1 MTRRRKGSR
10 APVPRRR
17 PQPKTRARSGASR
30 RRNSPYPLLEAA
42 EVLSSIVAFSREVSA
57 DMGEE
62 QLFELF
68 HRTLRELLPNR
79 LVAVRRIDP
88 RTLRVAHILAED
100 DLVPN
105 AEELPPAGP
114 EDAENGEL
122 RLIFKK
128 GVAG

>member
-1 MTRRRKGSR
+1 MAGRRKGAK
-10 APVPRRR
+10 APSPRRR
-17 PQPKTRARSGASR
+17 ALPQKAAKKAQAPAPKARAVTNR
-30 RRNSPYPLLEAA
+30 RRPESPYPLLEAE
-42 EVLSSIVAFSREVSA
+42 EVLGSIVAFSREVSA

-100 DLVPN
+100 ELVPN
-105 AEELPPAGP
+105 AE
-114 EDAENGEL
+114 
-122 RLIFKK
+122 
-128 GVAG
+128 